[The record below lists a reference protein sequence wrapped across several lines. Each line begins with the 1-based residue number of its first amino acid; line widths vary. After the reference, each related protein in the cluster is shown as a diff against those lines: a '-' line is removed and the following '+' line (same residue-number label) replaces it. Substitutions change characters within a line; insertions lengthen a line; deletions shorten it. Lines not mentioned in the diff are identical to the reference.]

1 MAIFNVNESSLG
13 EYLNENRSIR
23 QGINQAKKSGL
34 IDSDQASE
42 AYKAVK
48 KQEGSL
54 RDKAKKYSDSDLQLI
69 RKMNARGTSKH
80 GEDRG
85 TEALKKITG
94 ANDHTAR
101 ASMYLTNK
109 QAKQQYGR
117 TIGAEL
123 KKRGYDPKTG
133 EKLNKQVDPKT
144 SEKLKEA
151 AEYIL
156 AVLDESEKKMN
167 L

>member
-1 MAIFNVNESSLG
+1 MAIFNVNESSLN

-34 IDSDQASE
+34 IDSDQASDV
-42 AYKAVK
+42 YKAVK

-85 TEALKKITG
+85 TEAIKKIAG
-94 ANDHTAR
+94 VNDHTAR

-109 QAKQQYGR
+109 QVKRQYGR
-117 TIGAEL
+117 TVGAEL

-144 SEKLKEA
+144 GEKLKEA

-156 AVLDESEKKMN
+156 SVLDEAEKK
-167 L
+167 